1 MSKFPA
7 YFLGIHNLLVG
18 RTKEMDEQVLA
29 AVNSA
34 GVTQLVAESGER
46 QAVTRSCV
54 RVHEE
59 AALLVGFQK
68 SSKLPHCGT
77 ARQRGLGVFGLCENP
92 KKIRQNSAKI
102 YLVAKK
108 ISKIFAKF

>member
-34 GVTQLVAESGER
+34 GMTQLVAESGKGR
-46 QAVTRSCV
+46 PSG
-54 RVHEE
+54 
-59 AALLVGFQK
+59 AACAK
-68 SSKLPHCGT
+68 SSSTTGGIQKVEQT
-77 ARQRGLGVFGLCENP
+77 APLRDGP
-92 KKIRQNSAKI
+92 A
-102 YLVAKK
+102 AW
-108 ISKIFAKF
+108 A